1 MEPTD
6 ITRYLDIMAKR
17 KWWIV
22 IPFLLTILAGLTHVL
37 VAPKVYEAQTLI
49 LVQPQGVPEDFV
61 RTIVSA
67 TIEDRLRTIIQQ
79 VTSRT
84 NLERIIQK
92 HGLFNSPEN
101 RMILDQK
108 VVLLRE
114 HISINVSHGT
124 RGRDREASAFTITF
138 RGKDPRKVMKV
149 TNDLATNFISE
160 NLKIRESQ
168 ALGTSDFLSEE
179 LESAEKRLVAKE
191 NELKQYRE
199 RYMGGLPEQL
209 GTNLSILER
218 LQGQMEQ
225 LLSSLRDGENRRIAI
240 QAQIAEQERERARQV
255 ETAPFPVQ
263 DEEGRDITMLRNEL
277 ASLEARYTRNHPD
290 VIHLKKAIARL
301 ETEKSEVLA
310 QAKSAGETPALP
322 EVDQAL
328 RRQLQDVELEIK
340 GHKAEI
346 KRTRSQTLWYQKKVE
361 ETPKREQEL
370 LSIERDYENLKELY
384 NSILNRKLEAEI
396 AVSMEKK
403 QKGEQFRVI
412 DPAIIPQRPVDP
424 DTKKI
429 ILLTL
434 ALGLGLGCGLAYL
447 TETMDTSLKTPEEVE
462 KEFQLPVLVSMPV
475 RYTDRELRKMKAKNV
490 FAYVCVFGAFIVC
503 AFGIVIGIKG
513 VDTTL
518 SYVKKVFSGL

>member
-49 LVQPQGVPEDFV
+49 LVQPQRVPEDFV

-67 TIEDRLRTIIQQ
+67 TVEDRLRTIIQQ

-92 HGLFNSPEN
+92 HGLFSSREN

-124 RGRDREASAFTITF
+124 RGRDRDASAFTITF

-168 ALGTSDFLSEE
+168 ALGTSEFLSEE
-179 LESAEKRLVAKE
+179 LESAEKRLAVKE
-191 NELKQYRE
+191 EELKQYRE

-240 QAQIAEQERERARQV
+240 QAQIAEQKRERARQA
-255 ETAPFPVQ
+255 ET
-263 DEEGRDITMLRNEL
+263 
-277 ASLEARYTRNHPD
+277 Y
-290 VIHLKKAIARL
+290 
-301 ETEKSEVLA
+301 
-310 QAKSAGETPALP
+310 P
-322 EVDQAL
+322 EP
-328 RRQLQDVELEIK
+328 
-340 GHKAEI
+340 
-346 KRTRSQTLWYQKKVE
+346 S
-361 ETPKREQEL
+361 
-370 LSIERDYENLKELY
+370 
-384 NSILNRKLEAEI
+384 
-396 AVSMEKK
+396 
-403 QKGEQFRVI
+403 
-412 DPAIIPQRPVDP
+412 
-424 DTKKI
+424 
-429 ILLTL
+429 
-434 ALGLGLGCGLAYL
+434 
-447 TETMDTSLKTPEEVE
+447 
-462 KEFQLPVLVSMPV
+462 
-475 RYTDRELRKMKAKNV
+475 
-490 FAYVCVFGAFIVC
+490 
-503 AFGIVIGIKG
+503 
-513 VDTTL
+513 
-518 SYVKKVFSGL
+518 

>member
-22 IPFLLTILAGLTHVL
+22 IPFLLTMLAGLTFVL

-67 TIEDRLRTIIQQ
+67 TVEDRLRTIIQQ

-277 ASLEARYTRNHPD
+277 ASLEARYTQNHPD

-301 ETEKSEVLA
+301 EAEKSEVLD

-346 KRTRSQTLWYQKKVE
+346 KRTRSQTLWYQKK
-361 ETPKREQEL
+361 
-370 LSIERDYENLKELY
+370 DYENLKELY

-518 SYVKKVFSGL
+518 SYVKELFSGL